1 MKFGAKFS
9 PIKTLFAKRRLLF
22 KKKKE
27 LLGIVLPLV
36 FAGALFL
43 ASFSPAFEPYPSNNV
58 SDVSGIF
65 ETSDFQVAFASNF
78 VKSPVISME
87 DFENTGAFQDQENM
101 NL

>member
-1 MKFGAKFS
+1 MQFGTKFS

-27 LLGIVLPLV
+27 LTGVVLPLV

-43 ASFSPAFEPYPSNNV
+43 ATLSPAFKPLPSNNV
-58 SDVSGIF
+58 SEVSGIF
-65 ETSDFQVAFASNF
+65 ETNDFQVDFASNF

>member
-1 MKFGAKFS
+1 MHFGAKFS
-9 PIKTLFAKRRLLF
+9 PIRTLFAKRRLLA
-22 KKKKE
+22 KKE
-27 LLGIVLPLV
+27 KQLLGIVLPAV

-43 ASFSPAFEPYPSNNV
+43 AVFEGALDPYPANNV

-78 VKSPVISME
+78 VKSPVVSMK